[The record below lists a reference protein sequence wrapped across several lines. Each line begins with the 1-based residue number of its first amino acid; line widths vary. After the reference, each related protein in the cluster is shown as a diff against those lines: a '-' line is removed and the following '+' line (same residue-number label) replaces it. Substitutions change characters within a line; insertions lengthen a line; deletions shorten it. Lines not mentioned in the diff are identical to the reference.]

1 MVGIPAGEST
11 VLIDGPAGTIEIAA
25 MAPKTGEVSDLAII
39 CHPHSQMG
47 GSLQNKVVHTLA
59 RAHRDA
65 GHLAIRFNFRS
76 VGKSKGVFDD
86 GVGESDDLA
95 AVVSWA
101 RGVCPQG
108 RLYLAG
114 FSFGAY
120 VLARSLA
127 TLSASGVA
135 IHHATLVAPP
145 QRFGFDA
152 LTTFPCPLTVIMGEE
167 DEVVDP
173 EEVYRWFDSVTTEKR
188 LVKVPA
194 AGHFFHGL
202 LGELKGIAENDIK

>member
-1 MVGIPAGEST
+1 MVGVPVGEST
-11 VLIDGPAGTIEIAA
+11 GMIDGPVGNIEVVT
-25 MAPKTGEVSDLAII
+25 MAPKTGDVSDLAII

-65 GHLAIRFNFRS
+65 GHFAVRFNFRG
-76 VGKSKGVFDD
+76 VGKSAGVFDD
-86 GVGESDDLA
+86 GVGECDDLA
-95 AVVSWA
+95 AVVQWA
-101 RGVCPQG
+101 RNVCPQG

-120 VLARSLA
+120 VVARSAATLA
-127 TLSASGVA
+127 TAGVA
-135 IHHATLVAPP
+135 IHHVLLVAPP
-145 QRFGFDA
+145 QRFGFHA
-152 LTTFPCPLTVIMGEE
+152 FTAFPCPLTVIMGEA
-167 DEVVDP
+167 DEVVEP
-173 EEVYRWFDSVTTEKR
+173 EDVYHWFESVSTEKK

-202 LGELKGIAENDIK
+202 LGELKAIAESDIG